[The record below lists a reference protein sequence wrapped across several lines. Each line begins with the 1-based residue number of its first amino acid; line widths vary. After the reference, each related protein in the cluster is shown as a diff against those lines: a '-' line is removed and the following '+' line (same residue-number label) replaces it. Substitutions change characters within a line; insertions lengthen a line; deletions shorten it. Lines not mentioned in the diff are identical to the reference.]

1 MESRSFPKGNE
12 NLSFRDGR
20 LTELSWSNYSWYESL
35 GYIYIYISDISIFQ
49 QWKHAVVKLYTL

>member
-35 GYIYIYISDISIFQ
+35 GYIYIYIGYLHLPTVETCSS
-49 QWKHAVVKLYTL
+49 

>member
-35 GYIYIYISDISIFQ
+35 GYIGYLHLPTVETCSS
-49 QWKHAVVKLYTL
+49 